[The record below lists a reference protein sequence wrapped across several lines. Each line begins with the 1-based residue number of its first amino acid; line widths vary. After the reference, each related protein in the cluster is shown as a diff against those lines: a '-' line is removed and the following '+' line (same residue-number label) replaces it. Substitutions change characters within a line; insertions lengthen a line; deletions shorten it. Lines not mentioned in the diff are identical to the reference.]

1 MEAMVRAAWKSGG
14 DGKEGIF
21 NSKRRRQ
28 EEADI

>member
-1 MEAMVRAAWKSGG
+1 MEAKARAAGKSGG

-28 EEADI
+28 EEAGI